1 MNGHHKLVLLRHA
14 QSLWNLENRFT
25 GWADVDLSEQGIAEA
40 RRAARL
46 LKAHDFTFDEAYTSR
61 LTRAIRTLM
70 VVLDELGLLWIP
82 VFKSWQL
89 NERHYGALEG
99 ADKKEVTARFGAEQV
114 HRWRRGFR
122 DRVEPLDPDEA
133 RHPRVDRRY
142 ADVDPQRLP
151 AVESLAD
158 TYDRIVAYWS
168 AVVVPRVAAGRRI
181 LVVSH
186 GNTLRALVKYVDR
199 LSDRAVETLE
209 IPTGRPLVYELAD
222 DLKIV
227 DRYFL
232 SDAPGGTVP
241 WSPRTG
247 QAV

>member
-1 MNGHHKLVLLRHA
+1 MNGQHKLVLLRHA
-14 QSLWNLENRFT
+14 QSLWNLENRFS
-25 GWADVDLSEQGIAEA
+25 GWADIDLSEHGVDEA
-40 RRAARL
+40 RRAGRL
-46 LKAHDFTFDEAYTSR
+46 LEAHGFTFDEAYASR

-70 VVLDELGLLWIP
+70 IVLDELGLLWIP

-99 ADKKEVTARFGAEQV
+99 ADKAEVAARFGAEQV
-114 HRWRRGFR
+114 HRWRRGFH
-122 DRVEPLDPDEA
+122 DRVEALDLDDA
-133 RHPRVDRRY
+133 RHPRFDRRY

-158 TYDRIVAYWS
+158 TYERVVAYWS
-168 AVVVPRVAAGRRI
+168 AVIAPRVGAGRRI

-186 GNTLRALVKYVDR
+186 GNTLRALVKYLDR
-199 LSDRAVETLE
+199 LSDEAVESLE

-222 DLKIV
+222 NLKVV

-232 SDAPGGTVP
+232 SDAPGRTVP
-241 WSPRTG
+241 WSPRTDK
-247 QAV
+247 VV